1 MERKITQNGWIKD
14 RLMDRLYTQS
24 TVNVKFSN
32 FSSLGAAMKIDLQQ
46 FPNVYSNFLSNP
58 LCFLLYENQDMPPLE
73 WDPVRRYIYTA
84 IFMYPLL

>member
-1 MERKITQNGWIKD
+1 MERKITQNGWIED
-14 RLMDRLYTQS
+14 RLMDRLYIQL

-58 LCFLLYENQDMPPLE
+58 LCFLLYENQDTPPVE